1 MTACAVPACDQP
13 AASRRPVCSPHWR
26 FVPLSLQGA
35 YWRKQP
41 DTFTRTFIDQQV
53 VEAAAREV
61 PQP

>member
-1 MTACAVPACDQP
+1 
-13 AASRRPVCSPHWR
+13 VCSPHWR

-35 YWRKQP
+35 YWRKQA